1 MSLYVLNK
9 HSDLSPPFH
18 LTVDDVNMER
28 IPTRSHQ
35 DPSLVTGFSEDFWNG
50 ERAVPHQLNEREN
63 TSWETEQD
71 LGQYGN
77 VVERYWAGEPKQV
90 GGENAKY

>member
-1 MSLYVLNK
+1 MSSYVLNK
-9 HSDLSPPFH
+9 YSDLSPPFYS
-18 LTVDDVNMER
+18 TVDDVNMER

-35 DPSLVTGFSEDFWNG
+35 DPSLVTGFSEDFL
-50 ERAVPHQLNEREN
+50 ER
-63 TSWETEQD
+63 
-71 LGQYGN
+71 N

>member
-9 HSDLSPPFH
+9 YSDLSPPFH

-35 DPSLVTGFSEDFWNG
+35 DPSLVTGFSEEFL
-50 ERAVPHQLNEREN
+50 ER
-63 TSWETEQD
+63 
-71 LGQYGN
+71 
-77 VVERYWAGEPKQV
+77 
-90 GGENAKY
+90 